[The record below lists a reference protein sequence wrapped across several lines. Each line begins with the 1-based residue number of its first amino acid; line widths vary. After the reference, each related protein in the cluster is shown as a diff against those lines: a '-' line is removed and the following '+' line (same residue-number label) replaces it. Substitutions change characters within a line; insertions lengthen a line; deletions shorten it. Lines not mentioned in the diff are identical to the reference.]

1 MCVCVCVSESVC
13 VCVCVCVCV
22 SCDGD
27 ILGVS
32 LLTAEFLEQY
42 PQDTEDKQSEKWI
55 NVINNQ
61 SNNSTTHL

>member
-1 MCVCVCVSESVC
+1 MCVCVCECVSES
-13 VCVCVCVCV
+13 VCVCV

-42 PQDTEDKQSEKWI
+42 PPDTEDKQSGKWI